1 LFAAMRRALVIA
13 GVMVAGLLA
22 LAPGLATAA
31 SSPPGREVPLEEEL
45 EFIEEKEDV
54 IFSLPVEGFTVSVF
68 AEDNDGDQTAALSIS
83 RDWLTSAYLVPA
95 TITDDSVKAKFGN
108 LGELNFHFGPKK
120 GLRKCLGV
128 LTFTGNFAFTGESE
142 YIHIDADEA
151 EGAKVGGEF
160 EPCGDFEEEEG
171 GGIVAVDDS
180 VHLEAVA
187 GSFKHGSGRR
197 VTVDEWRT
205 RGSRRT
211 VTITASQIEEKEG
224 MRIGRGATLR
234 TRAGSFRHNLKAGTA
249 TLKPPAPFGG
259 WARLTPGRGGK
270 GIWEG
275 TLRVPTLS
283 GGPITLTGSAFR
295 AHFVEEEAFDE

>member
-1 LFAAMRRALVIA
+1 
-13 GVMVAGLLA
+13 
-22 LAPGLATAA
+22 
-31 SSPPGREVPLEEEL
+31 
-45 EFIEEKEDV
+45 
-54 IFSLPVEGFTVSVF
+54 
-68 AEDNDGDQTAALSIS
+68 LSIS
-83 RDWLTSAYLVPA
+83 RDGLTSAYLVPA
-95 TITDDSVKAKFGN
+95 TITDDSVRAKFGN

-128 LTFTGNFAFTGESE
+128 LTFTGNFTFTGENE

-160 EPCGDFEEEEG
+160 EPCGDIEEEEG
-171 GGIVAVDDS
+171 GLVAVDES

-205 RGSRRT
+205 RGGRPT
-211 VTITASQIEEKEG
+211 VAITASQIEEKEG

-234 TRAGSFRHNLKAGTA
+234 DRPGAFRRNLKAGTA
-249 TLKPPAPFGG
+249 TLKPSAPFSG

-283 GGPITLTGSAFR
+283 GKPIELTGPAFR
-295 AHFVEEEAFDE
+295 AHFVEEEPFDE